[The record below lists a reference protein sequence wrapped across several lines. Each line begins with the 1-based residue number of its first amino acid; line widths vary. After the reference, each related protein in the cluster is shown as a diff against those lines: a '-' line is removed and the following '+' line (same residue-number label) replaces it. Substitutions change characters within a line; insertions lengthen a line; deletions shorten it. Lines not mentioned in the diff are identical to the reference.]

1 MNRLLPRT
9 RLDSLIAIGVI
20 AFAAVAGAWYYQ
32 LNGIEPCELCLKQRF
47 AYYAGAPLAGLLALT
62 QSRRGGSLVTA
73 GLIALALIFAANAI
87 LGVYHSGVE
96 WGFWPGPVACTG
108 AINGSPN
115 VNDLLKEMATT
126 RVVRCDEVQ
135 LRIFTL
141 SLANW
146 SVLISAGLAALA
158 GRATRLPA

>member
-1 MNRLLPRT
+1 MNRLLPQN
-9 RLDSLIAIGVI
+9 RLDSLIAIGII
-20 AFAAVAGAWYYQ
+20 AFATIAGAWYYQ

-47 AYYAGAPLAGLLALT
+47 ADYAGAPVAGLLALA

-73 GLIALALIFAANAI
+73 GLIALALIFAANAM

-96 WGFWPGPVACTG
+96 WGLWPGPDSCTG
-108 AINGSPN
+108 AIKGSPDVGN
-115 VNDLLKEMATT
+115 LLKEMAA
-126 RVVRCDEVQ
+126 RYVRCDEVQ
-135 LRIFTL
+135 LRILAL

-146 SVLISAGLAALA
+146 NVLISAGLAALA